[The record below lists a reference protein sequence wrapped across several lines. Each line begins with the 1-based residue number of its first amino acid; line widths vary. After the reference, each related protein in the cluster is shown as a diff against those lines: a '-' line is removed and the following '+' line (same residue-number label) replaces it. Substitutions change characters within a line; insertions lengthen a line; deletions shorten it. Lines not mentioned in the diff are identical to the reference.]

1 MKKRFCHAKKWCM
14 SKTVAEQWCDILAA
28 DGQRQL
34 YSLAGECDN
43 VLMETLHREKR
54 WKRRTELQQED
65 AAVLAASAGARLTGE
80 TQVCYA
86 GCLPGLYRI
95 RAAMAEAAE
104 NRDRLLVL
112 GVLPSDSSLSDGP
125 EGCCRAEIVQY
136 PEEAVPTLAEA
147 LRRTDAGRG
156 PVLLLIREEVAGMP
170 AGDVV
175 CPPRQAI
182 RVQPLRPHPADVAE
196 MASILNES
204 ERTVFLCGGGCEGA
218 REELLLLAQRLQ
230 APVVFTMA
238 GKQVVEGDNDL
249 AIGMTGIMGWGAAPA
264 AVMDCGLLVM
274 WGTDFPYP
282 EYLPAHGNV
291 VQVDSDP
298 AALGRRCRLRLAV
311 AGDVREVAR
320 ELLPLV
326 KRGMNDDFATAMRSL
341 HRRELAR
348 SEQYVRNTD
357 DRLPLRPELVTRVV
371 SDHAEPDAVF
381 CVEVGAPMLWCAR
394 YLHPSGKQRLTGAF
408 RSGLGES
415 ALPMGIGVKS
425 AYPSRQVVAVCT
437 AEGVLRHLNELLTL
451 QREHLSLKILVLQR
465 LLPDSMRIDR
475 AASSAP
481 FSVAEV
487 AAAMGLKAGRIH
499 QAQQIH
505 HAVRS
510 WLAESEA
517 SLLEAVV
524 DAHAMSAPPEVMVRG
539 ENGQHRLV
547 NRAAGEHFI
556 RIIYGNRRFLR

>member
-1 MKKRFCHAKKWCM
+1 M
-14 SKTVAEQWCDILAA
+14 SKTVAEQWCDILTAG
-28 DGQRQL
+28 GQRQL

-43 VLMETLHREKR
+43 ELMETLHRESR

-95 RAAMAEAAE
+95 RAAMAEAAA

-112 GVLPSDSSLSDGP
+112 GVWPSDRSLSDGS
-125 EGCCRAEIVQY
+125 GGLCCAKIVQH
-136 PEEAVPTLAEA
+136 PEEAVSALAEA
-147 LRRTDAGRG
+147 LRLADSGRG
-156 PVLLLIREEVAGMP
+156 PVLLMIREEVAGMP
-170 AGDVV
+170 AGDASI
-175 CPPRQAI
+175 PPQQPI
-182 RVQPLRPHPADVAE
+182 RVQPPRPRPSDVAE

-204 ERTVFLCGGGCEGA
+204 ERTVFLCGRGCEGA
-218 REELLLLAQRLQ
+218 REELLLLANRLQ
-230 APVVFTMA
+230 APVAFTMS
-238 GKQVVEGDNDL
+238 GKQVVEGDNEL
-249 AIGMTGIMGWGAAPA
+249 GIGMTGIMGWGAAPA

-291 VQVDSDP
+291 IQVDADP
-298 AALGRRCRLRLAV
+298 VALSRRCRLRLGV

-326 KRGMNDDFATAMRSL
+326 KRRLNDDFAIAMRSL
-341 HRRELAR
+341 HRREQAR
-348 SEQYVRNTD
+348 SEQYVRSTD
-357 DRLPLRPELVTRVV
+357 DSQPLRPELVTRVV
-371 SDHAEPDAVF
+371 GDHAEPDAVF
-381 CVEVGAPMLWCAR
+381 CVEVGTPMLWCAR

-415 ALPMGIGVKS
+415 ALPMGIGIKS
-425 AYPSRQVVAVCT
+425 VYPSRQVIAVCT
-437 AEGVLRHLNELLTL
+437 AEGILRHLNELLTL

-475 AASSAP
+475 AAPSAP
-481 FSVAEV
+481 FSVADAV
-487 AAAMGLKAGRIH
+487 AAMGLKTVRLH

-510 WLAESEA
+510 WLADAEA

-524 DAHAMSAPPEVMVRG
+524 DAHAMSASPEVMVRG
-539 ENGQHRLV
+539 ENGHHRLV